1 MNKHEDKKDLVAE
14 ETPKKKSKKK
24 DDIQEMETLGS
35 NVSIIEQA
43 REEHKHQALES
54 VADASVIEYFYL
66 ESPHIPEKFFPIKIY
81 GIFDRVTIEEA
92 KMGRLKEDIIK
103 ILSLTKKFG
112 VYEGLESKQDDDNEV
127 SKNLDKEVFTVSNS
141 IRWFTDKNYDPD
153 YDISYPEFTTQHFSP
168 NRAEG
173 ACQHCHGLG
182 EILQVDMDRII
193 DRAAALPK
201 AIIPWKDSVL
211 GQTILKKL
219 AQKYSM
225 DEDLP
230 WHQLP
235 EWFQKVVIDGDGEL
249 LRLGMGGKYVSMN
262 YNGIQDVLTSQYNK

>member
-1 MNKHEDKKDLVAE
+1 MFK
-14 ETPKKKSKKK
+14 
-24 DDIQEMETLGS
+24 
-35 NVSIIEQA
+35 
-43 REEHKHQALES
+43 
-54 VADASVIEYFYL
+54 
-66 ESPHIPEKFFPIKIY
+66 
-81 GIFDRVTIEEA
+81 
-92 KMGRLKEDIIK
+92 
-103 ILSLTKKFG
+103 
-112 VYEGLESKQDDDNEV
+112 
-127 SKNLDKEVFTVSNS
+127 VSNS

-153 YDISYPEFTTQHFSP
+153 YDISYPDFTTQHFSP

-193 DRAAALPK
+193 DRSATYAK
-201 AIIPWKDSVL
+201 SIIPWKDSVL

-225 DEDLP
+225 DEDQP
-230 WHQLP
+230 WDKQP
-235 EWFQKVVIDGDGEL
+235 EWFQKVVVDGDNEL